1 MSNVPLID
9 IDIMEK
15 VFEELIAEFQEGEIP
30 DLIERELKIPYH
42 LRKIFVIYGLRR
54 AGKTYYL
61 YYLIKE
67 FLKKGLTKKEIFYF
81 DFEDERLEGIQTKDL
96 SKILE
101 LYYKINPK
109 TKNPILFFDEI
120 QEVPGW
126 EKFIRRIYEK
136 NKVRVFLT
144 GSSSKLLSKEIATA
158 LRGRTLSYQLLPFS
172 FKEFLK
178 AKQFELENISSLTE
192 KQRGKLKRLL
202 EEYLIYG
209 GYPEIAN
216 FKPQEKLKTLK
227 EYLDLIIYRDLV
239 ERFGIKN
246 ISVLKLLLRGIIES
260 VSKEFSLRKYHQFL
274 KTQGRKISKNTLYF
288 YSDALEETNFFFS
301 LKKYSQKLREI
312 EGSLPKVYL
321 TDLGYLTLFGK
332 KDLGKRLENAVVL
345 ELVRKMEYKNILL
358 NIFYYKT
365 TNGKEVDLVLGKG
378 GRITQLIQICWEI
391 ENYQTKQRE
400 LKSLY
405 KASQELNCNNLLV
418 ITWDYEGK
426 EKFKNK
432 TIKFIPLWKWLLQ

>member
-1 MSNVPLID
+1 
-9 IDIMEK
+9 MEK
-15 VFEELIAEFQEGEIP
+15 IFEELTAEFQEREIP
-30 DLIERELKIPYH
+30 DLIKRELKIPYH

-61 YYLIKE
+61 YSLIKE
-67 FLKKGLTKKEIFYF
+67 LLKKGIPRKEIFYL
-81 DFEDERLEGIQTKDL
+81 DFEDERIEGIQEKDL

-101 LYYKINPK
+101 LYYKINSETK
-109 TKNPILFFDEI
+109 TPIFFFDEI
-120 QEVPGW
+120 QEISGW
-126 EKFIRRIYEK
+126 EKFVRRIYEK
-136 NKVRVFLT
+136 NKAKIFLT

-172 FKEFLK
+172 FKEFLEVK
-178 AKQFELENISSLTE
+178 KFDEIEKVFSLTE

-202 EEYLIYG
+202 EEYIFYG
-209 GYPEIAN
+209 GYPEIVN
-216 FKPQEKLKTLK
+216 FGFQEKLKTLK
-227 EYLDLIIYRDLV
+227 EYLDLVIYRDLV
-239 ERFGIKN
+239 ERFKIKS
-246 ISVLKLLLRGIIES
+246 IFILKLLLRGIAES
-260 VSKEFSLRKYHQFL
+260 IAKEFSLRKYYQFL
-274 KTQGRKISKNTLYF
+274 KSQGRKISKNTLYF
-288 YSDALEETNFFFS
+288 YHDALEESNFFFS
-301 LKKYSQKLREI
+301 LRRYSRKLREI

-332 KDLGKRLENAVVL
+332 KDLGKRLENTVVL
-345 ELVRKMEYKNILL
+345 ELIRKREYEDILL

-365 TNGKEVDLVLGKG
+365 TDGKEVDLVIRKG
-378 GRITQLIQICWEI
+378 EKITQLIQVCYNIQD
-391 ENYQTKQRE
+391 YQTKQRE

-426 EKFKNK
+426 EKFKDK